1 MQLPRGTFLN
11 IKRST
16 KAGDLLADLQ
26 GTKFTGICSISF
38 GRVNGTIV
46 FKSGKRI
53 LAQYNNI
60 ISDAA
65 WDELQKIIGE
75 KVDASLSTLNEAQV
89 QLSLE
94 FNKTC
99 LIVKGGKA
107 ENTHLHEIPAPNQH
121 TMKESPLNTP
131 KQAQIATSKSH
142 QKPSIPEAPL
152 ANRPGTVE
160 PVRASELPKIISD
173 MHLKKAAFKPLSSIQ
188 QKKQVYTQ
196 ISEEKKPE
204 DTALLQVVSD
214 SSSFDKDIET
224 FETMDVDTITNK
236 IRGECKTLIKQLHLE
251 HLTED

>member
-26 GTKFTGICSISF
+26 DMKFTGICSISF
-38 GRVNGTIV
+38 GLVNGTVV

-53 LAQYNNI
+53 LAQYKDI
-60 ISDAA
+60 IGDAA
-65 WDELQKIIGE
+65 WDELQKIIWE
-75 KVDASLSTLNEAQV
+75 KVDASLSTLNEAQI

-107 ENTHLHEIPAPNQH
+107 ENTPHHEIPAPNQH
-121 TMKESPLNTP
+121 AIKASPLNTP
-131 KQAQIATSKSH
+131 KQAQMATGKSH
-142 QKPSIPEAPL
+142 QKPGIPEATT
-152 ANRPGTVE
+152 ASRPVTVE

-173 MHLKKAAFKPLSSIQ
+173 VHLKKAAHKPFASIQ
-188 QKKQVYTQ
+188 QKSQIYPQ

-204 DTALLQVVSD
+204 ETPLIPVDSD

-251 HLTED
+251 HLAED

>member
-16 KAGDLLADLQ
+16 KVGDLLAELQ
-26 GTKFTGICSISF
+26 DMKFTGICSISF
-38 GRVNGTIV
+38 RLVNGTIV
-46 FKSGKRI
+46 FRSGKRI
-53 LAQYNNI
+53 LAQYKDI

-75 KVDASLSTLNEAQV
+75 KVDASLSTLNEAQI

-99 LIVKGGKA
+99 LIVRGGKA
-107 ENTHLHEIPAPNQH
+107 ENIPLHEIPAPIQH
-121 TMKESPLNTP
+121 TIKKSPLNTP

-142 QKPSIPEAPL
+142 QKPGIPEATS
-152 ANRPGTVE
+152 ANRPVTVE

-173 MHLKKAAFKPLSSIQ
+173 THLKKAAHKPLASIQ
-188 QKKQVYTQ
+188 QKSQIYTQ

-204 DTALLQVVSD
+204 DTALLQADAD
-214 SSSFDKDIET
+214 SSSFEKDIET
-224 FETMDVDTITNK
+224 FETMDMDSITNK

>member
-16 KAGDLLADLQ
+16 KVGNLLGELQ
-26 GTKFTGICSISF
+26 DMRFTGICTISF
-38 GRVNGTIV
+38 GLVNGTIV

-53 LAQYNNI
+53 LAQYKDI
-60 ISDAA
+60 IGDAA

-75 KVDASLSTLNEAQV
+75 KVDSSLSTLNEAQI

-107 ENTHLHEIPAPNQH
+107 EFTPLHEIPAPNQH
-121 TMKESPLNTP
+121 TIKKSPLNTP
-131 KQAQIATSKSH
+131 KQAEIATSKSH
-142 QKPSIPEAPL
+142 QKQGIPEPTM
-152 ANRPGTVE
+152 ANRPVTVE
-160 PVRASELPKIISD
+160 PVYASELPKIISD
-173 MHLKKAAFKPLSSIQ
+173 TLLKNAAHKPLSSIQ
-188 QKKQVYTQ
+188 QKPRIYAQ
-196 ISEEKKPE
+196 ISDEKKPK
-204 DTALLQVVSD
+204 DTALLQVDSD

-251 HLTED
+251 HLTEN

>member
-16 KAGDLLADLQ
+16 KVGNLLGELQ
-26 GTKFTGICSISF
+26 DMRFTGICTISF
-38 GRVNGTIV
+38 GLVNGTIV

-53 LAQYNNI
+53 LAQYKDI
-60 ISDAA
+60 IGDAA

-75 KVDASLSTLNEAQV
+75 KVDSSLSTLNEAQI

-107 ENTHLHEIPAPNQH
+107 EFTPLHEISAPNQH
-121 TMKESPLNTP
+121 TIKKSPLNTP
-131 KQAQIATSKSH
+131 KQAEIATSKSH
-142 QKPSIPEAPL
+142 QKQGIPEATT
-152 ANRPGTVE
+152 ANRPVTVE

-173 MHLKKAAFKPLSSIQ
+173 THLKKAAHKPLAAVQ
-188 QKKQVYTQ
+188 QKSQIYTK
-196 ISEEKKPE
+196 ISEEKKSE
-204 DTALLQVVSD
+204 DTALLQADSD
-214 SSSFDKDIET
+214 SSSFEKDIET

-251 HLTED
+251 HLTEN

>member
-16 KAGDLLADLQ
+16 KVGDLLAELHDM
-26 GTKFTGICSISF
+26 KFTGICTISF
-38 GRVNGTIV
+38 GLFNGTIV

-53 LAQYNNI
+53 LVQYKEI
-60 ISDAA
+60 LGDAA

-107 ENTHLHEIPAPNQH
+107 ENTPLHEIPPPNQH
-121 TMKESPLNTP
+121 TIKKSPLNVP
-131 KQAQIATSKSH
+131 KQAQIATSINH
-142 QKPSIPEAPL
+142 QKPGIPEATT
-152 ANRPGTVE
+152 ANRPVKIE

-173 MHLKKAAFKPLSSIQ
+173 THLKKAAQKPIAAVQ
-188 QKKQVYTQ
+188 QKTQ
-196 ISEEKKPE
+196 IYSQIPEEKRSEETAFLQE
-204 DTALLQVVSD
+204 DSD
-214 SSSFDKDIET
+214 SSSFEKDIET

-236 IRGECKTLIKQLHLE
+236 IRGECKSLIKQLHLE

>member
-16 KAGDLLADLQ
+16 KVGDLLAELQ
-26 GTKFTGICSISF
+26 DMKFTGICTISF
-38 GRVNGTIV
+38 GLVNGTIV

-53 LAQYNNI
+53 LVQYKDI
-60 ISDAA
+60 FSDAA

-75 KVDASLSTLNEAQV
+75 KVDASLSTLNEAQIK
-89 QLSLE
+89 LSLE

-107 ENTHLHEIPAPNQH
+107 ENTPLLEIPASNRY
-121 TMKESPLNTP
+121 TIKKSPLNAP
-131 KQAQIATSKSH
+131 KQAQIATSISH
-142 QKPSIPEAPL
+142 QKPGIPEATS
-152 ANRPGTVE
+152 ANRPVTIE

-173 MHLKKAAFKPLSSIQ
+173 THLKKAAHKPLAAVQ
-188 QKKQVYTQ
+188 QKSQIYSQ

-204 DTALLQVVSD
+204 DATLLLADSD
-214 SSSFDKDIET
+214 PSSFEKDIET
-224 FETMDVDTITNK
+224 FETLDVDAITNK